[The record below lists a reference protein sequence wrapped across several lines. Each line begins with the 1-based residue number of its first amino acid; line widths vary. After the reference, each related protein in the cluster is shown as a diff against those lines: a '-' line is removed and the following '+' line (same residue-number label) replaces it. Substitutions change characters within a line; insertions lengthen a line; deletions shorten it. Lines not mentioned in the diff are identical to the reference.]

1 MNRLQ
6 SVQIMRGAA
15 ASLVVVDHA
24 ILRQAEWGAYPWTTQ
39 LTAMHMGAF
48 GVHIFFV
55 ISGFIMVHTSY
66 DSFGKEGAPSH
77 FMARRLARIVP
88 LYWIATATELT
99 LRAIK
104 GAPIDPTKVLY
115 SLLFIPQS
123 VDPSPTAAIRPVL
136 AVGWTLD
143 YEMFFYVIFAVAL
156 LWERRIGI
164 GVLVS
169 TMLAL
174 VLAGTLLKP
183 LTDTSDPITTLAFWT
198 NPTILLFLAGALLAV
213 AWKARAAAA
222 RFITAY
228 PLPICAAL
236 IAWTVWIFPQE
247 LADLSATA
255 YQVPLAWR
263 LVFWGVC
270 VALIALCVFGRPV
283 KVNWFTAPLIKL
295 GDASYSIYLFHT
307 FVVVAT
313 EKVWWALDPPLP
325 APFFLVAAF
334 FTSAAAG
341 IAIHHLIET
350 PIERWLRVR
359 LIPARSR
366 TGSGAGAS
374 PLRLAGK
381 PHQGRDAGRA
391 RTVLR
396 PDRDFDEAAVWTDG
410 R

>member
-24 ILRQAEWGAYPWTTQ
+24 ILRQAEWGTYSWTTQ

-55 ISGFIMVHTSY
+55 VSGFIMVHTSY
-66 DSFGKEGAPSH
+66 DSFGREGAPSN

-104 GAPIDPTKVLY
+104 GAPIDPMKVIY

-123 VDPSPTAAIRPVL
+123 VDPGPTAAIRPVL
-136 AVGWTLD
+136 AVGWTLN

-174 VLAGTLLKP
+174 VLAGTLLQP
-183 LTDTSDPITTLAFWT
+183 LTDTSDPITTLTFWT
-198 NPTILLFLAGALLAV
+198 NPTILLFLAGALIAV
-213 AWKARAAAA
+213 AWKARTAAA
-222 RFITAY
+222 RFITGY

-236 IAWTVWIFPQE
+236 IAWTVWIFSQE
-247 LADLSATA
+247 VADPSATT

-263 LVFWGVC
+263 LVFWAVC
-270 VALIALCVFGRPV
+270 AALIALCVFGRPV
-283 KVNWFTAPLIKL
+283 KVNWLTAPLIKL
-295 GDASYSIYLFHT
+295 GDASYSVYLFHSFVVIALEKIWWALAPPLPGPY
-307 FVVVAT
+307 FVVV
-313 EKVWWALDPPLP
+313 
-325 APFFLVAAF
+325 AF

-341 IAIHHLIET
+341 IVIHHIIET

-366 TGSGAGAS
+366 TGSGASAIPQHLS
-374 PLRLAGK
+374 NT
-381 PHQGRDAGRA
+381 PHPGRDAGRG

-396 PDRDFDEAAVWTDG
+396 PDRDFDEAAVWSES